1 MTLLINGISMRITEI
16 QGTNIELT
24 DAIRNYVTE
33 KVESIA
39 RFAKRFEPCD
49 VAIEVGKTSEHHN
62 KGDVFFAEMNVA
74 VLGDVVRAHAECD
87 DLYAAIDEAK
97 DDVKRQLI
105 DMKEKL
111 MDARVEGGDDDE
123 FLGEE
128 EEEED
133 EEGLA
138 VEDEIEA

>member
-1 MTLLINGISMRITEI
+1 MRITEI

-33 KVESIA
+33 KVESIS
-39 RFAKRFEPCD
+39 RFAKRFDPCD
-49 VAIEVGKTSEHHN
+49 VAVEVGKTSEHHN
-62 KGDVFFAEMNVA
+62 KGDVYFAEMNVA
-74 VLGDVVRAHAECD
+74 ILGDVVRAHAERD

-105 DMKEKL
+105 DKKEKM
-111 MDARVEGGDDDE
+111 MDARTEGSEDE
-123 FLGEE
+123 ALND

-133 EEGLA
+133 EDDEDGVA
-138 VEDEIEA
+138 VENEIEA

>member
-1 MTLLINGISMRITEI
+1 MRITEI

-33 KVESIA
+33 KVESVA
-39 RFAKRFEPCD
+39 RFAKRLEPCD
-49 VAIEVGKTSEHHN
+49 VSVEVGKTSEHHN
-62 KGDVFFAEMNVA
+62 KGDVFFAEVNV
-74 VLGDVVRAHAECD
+74 VVQGDVVRAHAERD

-105 DMKEKL
+105 DKKEK
-111 MDARVEGGDDDE
+111 MVDARAEGVEDE
-123 FLGEE
+123 ALSD

-133 EEGLA
+133 EDNDEGIA
-138 VEDEIEA
+138 VENEIEA